1 MRQQP
6 ATAKGVIFITM
17 EAETGNVNVIIRP
30 DVLRA
35 QKQEVLGASPL
46 GVYGVWQREGDV
58 HHLVVQRLIDLT
70 GLLGMLV
77 TASRDF
83 C

>member
-1 MRQQP
+1 LSII
-6 ATAKGVIFITM
+6 AKSSNYAGLRGSLMM
-17 EAETGNVNVIIRP
+17 ERNVNVIIRP

-35 QKQEVLGASPL
+35 QRREVLGASML
-46 GVYGVWQREGDV
+46 GAYGVWQREGDV
-58 HHLVVQRLIDLT
+58 QYLVARRLVDLS
-70 GLLGMLV
+70 GLLGGLA